1 MFQKLRHFYQV
12 KITKHLSERNF
23 FILAILWTIGV
34 TIASLASLNN
44 LPSVSIPANDKTA
57 HFVFYFVFFVLWYFG
72 LQHYLKL
79 KRFQLLLVFV
89 TILYGICMEFFQAKF
104 TANRQADPFDVLA
117 NTLGTLTGFFTIWLY
132 RKIRKLY

>member
-44 LPSVSIPANDKTA
+44 LPSVSITGNDKTA

-79 KRFQLLLVFV
+79 KRVQLLLVFV
-89 TILYGICMEFFQAKF
+89 TILYGICMEFLQAKL
-104 TANRQADPFDVLA
+104 TANRQADSFDVLA

>member
-44 LPSVSIPANDKTA
+44 LSSVSIPGNDKTA

-79 KRFQLLLVFV
+79 KRVQLLLVFV

-104 TANRQADPFDVLA
+104 TANRQADSFDVLA

>member
-23 FILAILWTIGV
+23 LILAILWTIGV

-44 LPSVSIPANDKTA
+44 LPSVSIPGNDKTA

-72 LQHYLKL
+72 L
-79 KRFQLLLVFV
+79 KRFVKYRRFDLILVLITLF
-89 TILYGICMEFFQAKF
+89 YGICMEFFQAKL
-104 TANRQADPFDVLA
+104 TANRQADFYDVLA
-117 NTLGTLTGFFTIWLY
+117 NSIGTFSGFFTIFFY
-132 RKIRKLY
+132 TRIRKLK

>member
-23 FILAILWTIGV
+23 LILAILWTIGV
-34 TIASLASLNN
+34 TIGSLASLKNI
-44 LPSVSIPANDKTA
+44 PAISIPGNDKTA

-72 LQHYLKL
+72 LKPFI
-79 KRFQLLLVFV
+79 KNNRFDLILVLITLF
-89 TILYGICMEFFQAKF
+89 YGICMEFFQAKL

-117 NTLGTLTGFFTIWLY
+117 NALGTLTGFFTIWLY

>member
-44 LPSVSIPANDKTA
+44 LFSVSIPGNDKTA

-79 KRFQLLLVFV
+79 KRVQLLLVFV